1 MQLTDCETGQKKKT
15 QGAREGE
22 SLLHCKEELW
32 ELSTAEETERKGD
45 EGL

>member
-1 MQLTDCETGQKKKT
+1 M

-22 SLLHCKEELW
+22 RLLHCKEELW